1 MEMRPFLRK
10 NLSDTVKA
18 ELYEYIDNLDLDKGT
33 KLPPENTIAQNYGVS
48 RVTVRR
54 ALDELEQ
61 AALIRRS
68 GKTLEIADEEGM
80 RAMTRSINQ

>member
-18 ELYEYIDNLDLDKGT
+18 ELYDYIDNLDLEKGT

-54 ALDELEQ
+54 GQVSAERLALMCMVLF
-61 AALIRRS
+61 AVSGTLLALTWGGI
-68 GKTLEIADEEGM
+68 IVV
-80 RAMTRSINQ
+80 